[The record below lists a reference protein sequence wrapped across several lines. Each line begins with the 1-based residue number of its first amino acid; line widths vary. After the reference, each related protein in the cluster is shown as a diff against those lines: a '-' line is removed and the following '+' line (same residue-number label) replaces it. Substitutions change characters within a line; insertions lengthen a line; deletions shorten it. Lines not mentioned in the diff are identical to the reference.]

1 MTLCS
6 ITDSHRSSRKAKR
19 SNLIAEAWKL
29 ARHTGLGDLNV
40 SDLAA
45 RVGLRKTF
53 LYSYF
58 ESNTDLYEAMYA
70 DGSHQ
75 LLAVVAALPER
86 EDPIEALVELV
97 EAVIR
102 FSTADITRHQLLFHR
117 PVPRFAPSPESRTLS
132 MTFSG
137 LVNDRVVAAG
147 AADQDDIDLFQAI
160 LSGLIH
166 CTAANDSVGNQCVPH
181 ARRVIEMFLA
191 NVDGRHQ
198 TDESSSR
205 KAIL

>member
-45 RVGLRKTF
+45 RVGLRKTL
-53 LYSYF
+53 LYSCF
-58 ESNTDLYEAMYA
+58 ESNMDLYEAMYA

-102 FSTADITRHQLLFHR
+102 FSTADTTRHQLLFHR
-117 PVPRFAPSPESRTLS
+117 PVPRFVPSPESRTLS

-137 LVNDRVVAAG
+137 LVNDHVVAAG
-147 AADQDDIDLFQAI
+147 AADKDDIDLFKAI

-166 CTAANDSVGNQCVPH
+166 CTAASDSVTINAFRTPG
-181 ARRVIEMFLA
+181 E
-191 NVDGRHQ
+191 
-198 TDESSSR
+198 
-205 KAIL
+205 